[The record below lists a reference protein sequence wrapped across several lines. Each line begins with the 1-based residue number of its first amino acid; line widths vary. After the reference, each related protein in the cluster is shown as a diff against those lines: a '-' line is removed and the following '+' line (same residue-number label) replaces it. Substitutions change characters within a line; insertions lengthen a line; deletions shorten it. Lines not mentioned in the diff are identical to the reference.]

1 MAVSNSLQ
9 TRASSGKLTVSQF
22 LSGEKVR
29 ASLNKMLGTEK
40 EAQKLVSSIL
50 SATSTNLALQECD
63 NSTILSAALLAN
75 ALNLSLSPQLGL
87 AYLVPFDDKKN
98 NRTVATFVLGYKGY
112 IQLAIRSGNY
122 KKINVIAIKEGE
134 FVKYDPL
141 TEELFVHI
149 IADDEE
155 REAKPTI
162 GYYAMFELCNGFIKT
177 LYWSK
182 KKMLVHADKYSKA
195 FSLNGTGGKYPKV
208 SYADYEA
215 GKVPET
221 EMWKYSSFWYK
232 DFDAM
237 AYKTMLRQLIS
248 KWGIMSIDMQT
259 AYENDSKA
267 MEDSDDYVVAPEDYI
282 TPAEQKA
289 QELKAD
295 APENSLLGA
304 AQAVSD
310 TAEG

>member
-40 EAQKLVSSIL
+40 EAQKFVSSIL

-177 LYWSK
+177 L
-182 KKMLVHADKYSKA
+182 
-195 FSLNGTGGKYPKV
+195 
-208 SYADYEA
+208 
-215 GKVPET
+215 
-221 EMWKYSSFWYK
+221 
-232 DFDAM
+232 
-237 AYKTMLRQLIS
+237 
-248 KWGIMSIDMQT
+248 
-259 AYENDSKA
+259 
-267 MEDSDDYVVAPEDYI
+267 
-282 TPAEQKA
+282 
-289 QELKAD
+289 
-295 APENSLLGA
+295 
-304 AQAVSD
+304 
-310 TAEG
+310 

>member
-9 TRASSGKLTVSQF
+9 ARNGEKRLTVSQY
-22 LSGEKVR
+22 LTGEKLK
-29 ASLNKMLGTEK
+29 ASLNKTLGNEK
-40 EAQKLVSSIL
+40 EAQKFISSIL
-50 SATSTNLALQECD
+50 SATSTNTALQECD

-87 AYLVPFDDKKN
+87 AYLVPFNDKNN

-112 IQLAIRSGNY
+112 IQLAIRSGYY

-141 TEELFVHI
+141 TEELFVNL

-155 REAKPTI
+155 REAKPTV
-162 GYYAMFELCNGFIKT
+162 GYYAMFELMNGFIKT

-195 FSLNGTGGKYPKV
+195 FSLNGTGGKFPKV
-208 SYADYEA
+208 PYADFEA
-215 GKVPET
+215 GKVPEN

-237 AYKTMLRQLIS
+237 AFKTMLRQLIS

-259 AYENDSKA
+259 AYEDDSKA
-267 MEDSDDYVVAPEDYI
+267 MDSSDDFVDEPDDYI

-295 APENSLLGA
+295 APENSLLGM

-310 TAEG
+310 SAEG